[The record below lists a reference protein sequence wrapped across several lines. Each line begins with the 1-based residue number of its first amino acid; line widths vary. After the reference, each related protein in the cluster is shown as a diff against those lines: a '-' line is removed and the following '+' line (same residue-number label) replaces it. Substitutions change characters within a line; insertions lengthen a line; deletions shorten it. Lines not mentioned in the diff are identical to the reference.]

1 MTRTLVQS
9 FLTQTCLL
17 RKALDIGLHGVKA
30 EQALFEFYEQMR
42 QWDVAVPHVEPLYWI
57 LD

>member
-1 MTRTLVQS
+1 
-9 FLTQTCLL
+9 LL